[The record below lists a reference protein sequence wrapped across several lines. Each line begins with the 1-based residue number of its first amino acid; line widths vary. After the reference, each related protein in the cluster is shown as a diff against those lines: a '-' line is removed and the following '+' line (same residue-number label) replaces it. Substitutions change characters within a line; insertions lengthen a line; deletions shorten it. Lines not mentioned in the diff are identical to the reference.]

1 MTFRFPTEDEGGEVE
16 SSARFDTS
24 FRGANLMADRPVDLL
39 SLETEL
45 WRKGFTAVG
54 GVDEVG
60 RGPLAGPV
68 VAACVVF
75 PRDLLLP
82 EVNDSKKVTAKKR
95 ERLFDQILRS
105 ASEVGIGI
113 VGEKIIDRMNIL
125 NASLKAMRKAVKE
138 LKSEPEFL
146 LVDGNQRIPDLSLPQ
161 MPVIKGDS
169 KSLSIA
175 AASIVAKVIR
185 DRIMLNCHQRYPEF
199 SFAAHKGYATRAHVE
214 ALQAFGPCEIHRR
227 SFKLVRL
234 CKANQTDLEIRQ
246 S

>member
-1 MTFRFPTEDEGGEVE
+1 MTH
-16 SSARFDTS
+16 
-24 FRGANLMADRPVDLL
+24 RPVDLL
-39 SLETEL
+39 SLESDL
-45 WRKGFTAVG
+45 WRKGFRTVG

-75 PRDLLLP
+75 PQDFFLP
-82 EVNDSKKVTAKKR
+82 GVNDSKKVTAKKR
-95 ERLFDQILRS
+95 ERLFDQILH
-105 ASEVGIGI
+105 AAHEVGIGI
-113 VGEKIIDRMNIL
+113 VGEKTIDSMNIL

-138 LKSEPEFL
+138 LKKEPEFI
-146 LVDGNQRIPDLSLPQ
+146 LVDGNQRIPDLPLPQ

-185 DRIMLNCHQRYPEF
+185 DRIMFNCHRKYPEF
-199 SFAAHKGYATRAHVE
+199 SFAAHKGYATRAHVQ

-227 SFKLVRL
+227 SFKLVKPCRT
-234 CKANQTDLEIRQ
+234 NQTDLEISQ

>member
-1 MTFRFPTEDEGGEVE
+1 
-16 SSARFDTS
+16 
-24 FRGANLMADRPVDLL
+24 MADRPVDLL
-39 SLETEL
+39 SLESDL
-45 WRKGFTAVG
+45 WKKGFRVVA

-75 PRDLLLP
+75 PRNLLLP

-95 ERLFDQILRS
+95 ERLFDQILHT
-105 ASEVGIGI
+105 AHEVGIGI
-113 VGEKIIDRMNIL
+113 VGEKTIDRMNIL

-138 LKSEPEFL
+138 LKREPEFI
-146 LVDGNQRIPDLSLPQ
+146 LVDGNQKIPDLPLPQ

-185 DRIMLNCHQRYPEF
+185 DRIMLNCHQKYPEF
-199 SFAAHKGYATRAHVE
+199 SFAAHKGYATRVHVE

-227 SFKLVRL
+227 SFKLVRM
-234 CKANQTDLEIRQ
+234 CSTNQPCLDMKRR
-246 S
+246 

>member
-1 MTFRFPTEDEGGEVE
+1 
-16 SSARFDTS
+16 
-24 FRGANLMADRPVDLL
+24 MAHRPVDLL
-39 SLETEL
+39 SLEGDL
-45 WRKGFTAVG
+45 WRKGFRTVG

-75 PRDLLLP
+75 PQDFLLS

-95 ERLFDQILRS
+95 ERLFDQILH
-105 ASEVGIGI
+105 AACEVGIGI
-113 VGEKIIDRMNIL
+113 VGEKTIDRMNIL
-125 NASLKAMRKAVKE
+125 NASLKAMWKAVKE
-138 LKSEPEFL
+138 LKSLPEFI
-146 LVDGNQRIPDLSLPQ
+146 LVDGNQRIPDLELPQ

-175 AASIVAKVIR
+175 SASIVAKVIR
-185 DRIMLNCHQRYPEF
+185 DRIMLNCHQKYPEF

-227 SFKLVRL
+227 SFKLVKL
-234 CKANQTDLEIRQ
+234 CKTNQTDLEISR

>member
-1 MTFRFPTEDEGGEVE
+1 
-16 SSARFDTS
+16 
-24 FRGANLMADRPVDLL
+24 MADRPIDLL
-39 SLETEL
+39 SLESDL
-45 WRKGFTAVG
+45 WRKGFTTVG

-75 PRDLLLP
+75 PRDFFLP
-82 EVNDSKKVTAKKR
+82 GVNDSKKVTAKKR
-95 ERLFDQILRS
+95 ERLFDQILDT
-105 ASEVGIGI
+105 AHEVGIGI
-113 VGEKIIDRMNIL
+113 VGEKTIDSMNIL
-125 NASLKAMRKAVKE
+125 NASLKAMWQAVKD
-138 LKSEPEFL
+138 LKNLPEFI
-146 LVDGNQRIPDLSLPQ
+146 LVDGNQRIPDLPLPQ

-185 DRIMLNCHQRYPEF
+185 DRIMFNCHRKYPEF

-214 ALQAFGPCEIHRR
+214 ALQAFGPCRIHRR
-227 SFKLVRL
+227 SFKLVKL
-234 CKANQTDLEIRQ
+234 CRTNQTDLKISR

>member
-1 MTFRFPTEDEGGEVE
+1 
-16 SSARFDTS
+16 
-24 FRGANLMADRPVDLL
+24 MAERSVDLL
-39 SLETEL
+39 SLESDL
-45 WRKGFTAVG
+45 WRKGFRMVG

-75 PRDLLLP
+75 PQNLLLP

-95 ERLFDQILRS
+95 ERLFDQILHA

-113 VGEKIIDRMNIL
+113 VGEKTIDRMNIL
-125 NASLKAMRKAVKE
+125 NASLKAMCKAVRE
-138 LKSEPEFL
+138 LKSEPEFI
-146 LVDGNQRIPDLSLPQ
+146 LVDGNQRIPDLPLPQ

-185 DRIMLNCHQRYPEF
+185 DRIMLNCHQKYPEF

-214 ALQAFGPCEIHRR
+214 ALQAFGPCEIHRK

-234 CKANQTDLEIRQ
+234 CRNNQVVLDIDRQ
-246 S
+246 

>member
-1 MTFRFPTEDEGGEVE
+1 
-16 SSARFDTS
+16 
-24 FRGANLMADRPVDLL
+24 MADRPIDLL
-39 SLETEL
+39 SLESDL
-45 WRKGFTAVG
+45 WRKGFTTVG

-75 PRDLLLP
+75 PRDFFLP
-82 EVNDSKKVTAKKR
+82 GVNDSKKVTAKKR
-95 ERLFDQILRS
+95 ERLFDQILDT
-105 ASEVGIGI
+105 AHEVGIGI
-113 VGEKIIDRMNIL
+113 VGEKAIDSMNIL
-125 NASLKAMRKAVKE
+125 NASLKAMWQAVKD
-138 LKSEPEFL
+138 LKNLPEFI
-146 LVDGNQRIPDLSLPQ
+146 LVDGNQRIPDLPLPQ

-185 DRIMLNCHQRYPEF
+185 DRIMFNCHRKYPEF

-214 ALQAFGPCEIHRR
+214 ALQAFGPCRIHRR
-227 SFKLVRL
+227 SFKLVKL
-234 CKANQTDLEIRQ
+234 CRTNQTDLKISR